1 MNSYTPQSSFIGTTR
16 YVSDKKVL
24 TESYGFD
31 GDVAYVIG
39 KTGEKFTI
47 KESYAKYNHEWTKIE
62 GSSSDSDSTS
72 GKEITK
78 VSELENDSNYQTDA
92 DVKSALTD
100 YAKTSEVDEQITKK
114 IADVVAG
121 APEAFDTLKELAD
134 WIENHQTDATTMNS
148 AINKNTSDIADIQSS
163 VSDHTNNADI
173 HVTKSEKERWD
184 NKSDFSGSYNDL
196 TDAPAIPD
204 VKEWALADTKPVY
217 TATEVGALAAD
228 TVIPSKI
235 SELENDSN
243 YQDET
248 SVDNKISTSLESYAK
263 TADVT
268 TAIETAVE
276 PYAKTTDVNASLEVY
291 AKTEAMTAAIETAV
305 EPYAKSEDVESEM
318 TETKTSL
325 SESINTV
332 ADKMVLPDPYVENDK
347 ILYCNGY
354 GVIIEKVDDN
364 TNKAIYYQLEGK
376 KEIQFPANI
385 SVVAGA
391 KNKNCDNTCVIMNSG
406 SILQVYGGSAG
417 KGNVGNATII
427 INGGSISDAITGGG
441 MIFGLG
447 NVDGNQKFTNHVG
460 VTNIIVN
467 NTDNNVKLIF
477 GGAYSHGTV
486 GKANVVLNNG
496 SAQYVTAAGSNGYTA
511 DASLTINNG
520 KYHVVQGV
528 NRGDT
533 SDVHIV
539 VNGGTI
545 DNLYAGA
552 ESDKSCTA
560 NFIHSDVTL
569 NGGKVTK
576 LAAGY
581 NGGADYNPDGYV
593 TGSYKSGILTDESN
607 ATSMKFVKNDDVL
620 KKTDDTVILDGK
632 KITFNEDGTV
642 HWENV

>member
-1 MNSYTPQSSFIGTTR
+1 MNSYTPQSSFISTTR

-47 KESYAKYNHEWTKIE
+47 KESYSKYNHEWTKIE

-92 DVKSALTD
+92 DVKSALTV
-100 YAKTSEVDEQITKK
+100 YAKTSEVDEQVTKK

-134 WIENHQTDATTMNS
+134 WIENHQTDATAINS
-148 AINKNTSDIADIQSS
+148 AINKNSSDIANVQSS
-163 VSDHTNNADI
+163 VSDHSNNSDI
-173 HVTKSEKERWD
+173 HVTKAEKEKWD

-196 TDAPAIPD
+196 TDTPVIPD
-204 VKEWALADTKPVY
+204 VKEWALADNKPVY

-228 TVIPSKI
+228 TAIPSKV

-276 PYAKTTDVNASLEVY
+276 PYAKTEV
-291 AKTEAMTAAIETAV
+291 MTAAIETAV
-305 EPYAKSEDVESEM
+305 GPYAKSEDVESKIA
-318 TETKTSL
+318 ETKTSL
-325 SESINTV
+325 TESINTV
-332 ADKMVLPDPYVENDK
+332 ADKMVLPAPYVENGNV
-347 ILYCNGY
+347 LYCNGY

-364 TNKAIYYQLEGK
+364 TNKAIYYQLESK

-406 SILQVYGGSAG
+406 NILQVYGGSAG

-460 VTNIIVN
+460 VTNIVIN
-467 NTDNNVKLIF
+467 NTDNNVSLVY

-528 NRGDT
+528 NCGDT

-545 DNLYAGA
+545 DNLYAGS

-560 NFIHSDVTL
+560 NFIHSDVVL

-581 NGGADYNPDGYV
+581 NGGADYNPAGYV

-607 ATSMKFVKNDDVL
+607 ATSMNFVKNDDVL

-632 KITFNEDGTV
+632 KITFAEDGTV

>member
-92 DVKSALTD
+92 DVKSALTV
-100 YAKTSEVDEQITKK
+100 YAKTSEVDEQVTKK

-134 WIENHQTDATTMNS
+134 WIENHQTDATAINS
-148 AINKNTSDIADIQSS
+148 AINKNSSDIANVQSS
-163 VSDHTNNADI
+163 VSDHSNNSDI
-173 HVTKSEKERWD
+173 HVTKAEKEKWD

-196 TDAPAIPD
+196 TDTPVIPD
-204 VKEWALADTKPVY
+204 VKEWALADNKPVY

-228 TVIPSKI
+228 TAIPSKV

-248 SVDNKISTSLESYAK
+248 SVDNKISTSLESYVK

-276 PYAKTTDVNASLEVY
+276 PYAKTEV
-291 AKTEAMTAAIETAV
+291 MTAAIETAV
-305 EPYAKSEDVESEM
+305 GPYAKSEDVESKIA
-318 TETKTSL
+318 ETKTSL
-325 SESINTV
+325 TESINTV
-332 ADKMVLPDPYVENDK
+332 ADKMVLPAPYVENGNV
-347 ILYCNGY
+347 LYCNGY

-364 TNKAIYYQLEGK
+364 TNKAIYYQLESK

-406 SILQVYGGSAG
+406 NILQVYGGSAG

-460 VTNIIVN
+460 VTNIVIN
-467 NTDNNVKLIF
+467 NTDNNVSLVY
-477 GGAYSHGTV
+477 GGAYSYGTV

-545 DNLYAGA
+545 DNLYA
-552 ESDKSCTA
+552 C
-560 NFIHSDVTL
+560 L
-569 NGGKVTK
+569 
-576 LAAGY
+576 LY
-581 NGGADYNPDGYV
+581 
-593 TGSYKSGILTDESN
+593 
-607 ATSMKFVKNDDVL
+607 TSPSPRDA
-620 KKTDDTVILDGK
+620 
-632 KITFNEDGTV
+632 
-642 HWENV
+642 

>member
-92 DVKSALTD
+92 DVKSALTV
-100 YAKTSEVDEQITKK
+100 YAKTSEVDEQVTKK

-134 WIENHQTDATTMNS
+134 WIENHQTDATAINS
-148 AINKNTSDIADIQSS
+148 AINKNSSDIANVQSS
-163 VSDHTNNADI
+163 VSDHSNNSDI
-173 HVTKSEKERWD
+173 HVTKAEKEKWD

-196 TDAPAIPD
+196 TDTPVIPD
-204 VKEWALADTKPVY
+204 VKEWALADNKPVY

-228 TVIPSKI
+228 TAIPSKV

-248 SVDNKISTSLESYAK
+248 SVDNKISTSLESYVK

-276 PYAKTTDVNASLEVY
+276 PYAKTEV
-291 AKTEAMTAAIETAV
+291 MTAAIETAV
-305 EPYAKSEDVESEM
+305 GPYAKSEDVESKIA
-318 TETKTSL
+318 ETKTSL
-325 SESINTV
+325 TESINTV
-332 ADKMVLPDPYVENDK
+332 ADKMVLPAPYVENGNV
-347 ILYCNGY
+347 LYCNGY

-364 TNKAIYYQLEGK
+364 TNKAIYYQLESK

-406 SILQVYGGSAG
+406 NILQVYGGSAG

-460 VTNIIVN
+460 VTNIVIN
-467 NTDNNVKLIF
+467 NTDNNVSLVY
-477 GGAYSHGTV
+477 GGAYSYGTV

-545 DNLYAGA
+545 DNLYAGS
-552 ESDKSCTA
+552 ESDKTCTA
-560 NFIHSDVTL
+560 NFIHSNVVL

-581 NGGADYNPDGYV
+581 NGGADYNPAGYV

-607 ATSMKFVKNDDVL
+607 ATSMNFVKNDDVL

-632 KITFNEDGTV
+632 KITFAEDGTV

>member
-47 KESYAKYNHEWTKIE
+47 KESYSKYNHEWTKIE

-78 VSELENDSNYQTDA
+78 V
-92 DVKSALTD
+92 
-100 YAKTSEVDEQITKK
+100 
-114 IADVVAG
+114 
-121 APEAFDTLKELAD
+121 
-134 WIENHQTDATTMNS
+134 
-148 AINKNTSDIADIQSS
+148 
-163 VSDHTNNADI
+163 
-173 HVTKSEKERWD
+173 
-184 NKSDFSGSYNDL
+184 
-196 TDAPAIPD
+196 
-204 VKEWALADTKPVY
+204 
-217 TATEVGALAAD
+217 
-228 TVIPSKI
+228 

-276 PYAKTTDVNASLEVY
+276 PYAKTEV
-291 AKTEAMTAAIETAV
+291 MTAAIETAV
-305 EPYAKSEDVESEM
+305 GPYAKSEDVESKIA
-318 TETKTSL
+318 ETKTSL
-325 SESINTV
+325 TESINTV
-332 ADKMVLPDPYVENDK
+332 ADKMVLPAPYVENGNV
-347 ILYCNGY
+347 LYCNGY

-364 TNKAIYYQLEGK
+364 TNKAIYYQLESK

-406 SILQVYGGSAG
+406 NILQVYGGSAG

-460 VTNIIVN
+460 VTNIVIN
-467 NTDNNVKLIF
+467 NTDNNVSLVY

-545 DNLYAGA
+545 DNLYAGS
-552 ESDKSCTA
+552 ESDKTCTA
-560 NFIHSDVTL
+560 NFIHSNVVL

-581 NGGADYNPDGYV
+581 NGGADYNPAGYV

-607 ATSMKFVKNDDVL
+607 ATSMNFVKNDDVL

-632 KITFNEDGTV
+632 KITFAEDGTV

>member
-47 KESYAKYNHEWTKIE
+47 KESYSKYNHEWTKIE

-92 DVKSALTD
+92 DVKSALTV
-100 YAKTSEVDEQITKK
+100 YAKTSEVDEQVTKK

-134 WIENHQTDATTMNS
+134 WIENHQTDATAINS
-148 AINKNTSDIADIQSS
+148 AINKNSSDIANVQSS
-163 VSDHTNNADI
+163 VSDHSNNSDI
-173 HVTKSEKERWD
+173 HVTKAEKEKWD

-196 TDAPAIPD
+196 TDTPVIPD
-204 VKEWALADTKPVY
+204 VKEWALADNKPVY

-228 TVIPSKI
+228 TAIPSKV

-268 TAIETAVE
+268 PAIETAVE
-276 PYAKTTDVNASLEVY
+276 PYAKTEV
-291 AKTEAMTAAIETAV
+291 KTAAIETAV
-305 EPYAKSEDVESEM
+305 GPYAKSEDVESKIA
-318 TETKTSL
+318 ETKTSL
-325 SESINTV
+325 TESINTV
-332 ADKMVLPDPYVENDK
+332 ADKMVLPAPYVENGNV
-347 ILYCNGY
+347 LYCNGY

-364 TNKAIYYQLEGK
+364 TNKAIYYQLESK

-406 SILQVYGGSAG
+406 NILQVYGGSAG

-460 VTNIIVN
+460 VTNIVIN
-467 NTDNNVKLIF
+467 NTDNNVSLVY

-545 DNLYAGA
+545 DNLYAGS
-552 ESDKSCTA
+552 ESDKTCTA
-560 NFIHSDVTL
+560 NFIHSNVVL

-581 NGGADYNPDGYV
+581 NGGADYNPAGYV

-607 ATSMKFVKNDDVL
+607 ATSMNFVKNDDVL

-632 KITFNEDGTV
+632 KITFAEDGTV

>member
-1 MNSYTPQSSFIGTTR
+1 MNSHTPQSSFIGTTR

-100 YAKTSEVDEQITKK
+100 YAKTTEVDEQVTKK

-134 WIENHQTDATTMNS
+134 WIENHQTDATAMNS
-148 AINKNTSDIADIQSS
+148 AINKNSSDIADVQSS
-163 VSDHTNNADI
+163 VSDHTNNSDI
-173 HVTKSEKERWD
+173 HVTKAEKEKWD
-184 NKSDFSGSYNDL
+184 SKSDFSGSYNDL
-196 TDAPAIPD
+196 TDTPVIPD
-204 VKEWALADTKPVY
+204 VKEWALADNKPVY

-228 TVIPSKI
+228 TAIPSKV

-276 PYAKTTDVNASLEVY
+276 PYAKTEV
-291 AKTEAMTAAIETAV
+291 MTAAIETAV
-305 EPYAKSEDVESEM
+305 GPYAKSEDVESKIA
-318 TETKTSL
+318 ETKTSL
-325 SESINTV
+325 TDSINTV
-332 ADKMVLPDPYVENDK
+332 ADKMVLPAPYVEDDK

-364 TNKAIYYQLEGK
+364 TNKAIYYQLESK

-406 SILQVYGGSAG
+406 NILQVYGGSAG

-460 VTNIIVN
+460 VTNIVIN
-467 NTDNNVKLIF
+467 NTDNNVSLVY

-545 DNLYAGA
+545 DNLYAGS
-552 ESDKSCTA
+552 ESDKTCTA
-560 NFIHSDVTL
+560 NFIHSDVVL

-581 NGGADYNPDGYV
+581 NGGADYNPVGYV

-607 ATSMKFVKNDDVL
+607 ATSMNFVKNDDVL
-620 KKTDDTVILDGK
+620 KKTNDTVILDGK
-632 KITFNEDGTV
+632 KITFAEDGTV
-642 HWENV
+642 HWENI

>member
-16 YVSDKKVL
+16 YVFDKKAL
-24 TESYGFD
+24 TELYGFD
-31 GDVAYVIG
+31 GDIAYVID

-47 KESYAKYNHEWTKIE
+47 KESYTKYNHRWTKIE
-62 GSSSDSDSTS
+62 GSSSSGSDSTG

-78 VSELENDSNYQTDA
+78 VSELENDSNYQTSD
-92 DVKSALTD
+92 DVKSTLAD
-100 YAKTSEVDEQITKK
+100 YAKTADVEKQVANK

-134 WIENHQTDATTMNS
+134 WIESHQTDATSMNA
-148 AINKNTSDIADIQSS
+148 AINKNSKDIADINSA
-163 VSDHTNNADI
+163 VNDHTNNSDI
-173 HVTKSEKERWD
+173 HVTSAEKEKWD
-184 NKSDFSGSYNDL
+184 NKSDFSGNYNDL
-196 TDAPAIPD
+196 TNIPVIPD
-204 VKEWALADTKPVY
+204 VKEWALSDTKPVY
-217 TATEVGALAAD
+217 TAAEVGALAVD
-228 TVIPSKI
+228 TVIPVKV
-235 SELENDSN
+235 SELENDSK

-248 SVDNKISTSLESYAK
+248 SVDNKITS
-263 TADVT
+263 
-268 TAIETAVE
+268 
-276 PYAKTTDVNASLEVY
+276 SL
-291 AKTEAMTAAIETAV
+291 
-305 EPYAKSEDVESEM
+305 EPYAKSEDVESEIS
-318 TETKTSL
+318 ETKNSL
-325 SESINTV
+325 TESISVV

-364 TNKAIYYQLEGK
+364 TNKAIYYQLESK
-376 KEIQFPANI
+376 KEIQFPANT

-406 SILQVYGGSAG
+406 NILQVYGGSAG

-460 VTNIIVN
+460 VTNIVVN

-533 SDVHIV
+533 SDVHMV

-552 ESDKSCTA
+552 ESDKTCTA

-581 NGGADYNPDGYV
+581 NGGVDYNPDGYV
-593 TGSYKSGILTDESN
+593 TGSYKSGVLTDEAD
-607 ATSMKFVKNDDVL
+607 ATSMNFVKNDAVL
-620 KKTDDTVILDGK
+620 KKTEDTIILDGK
-632 KITFNEDGTV
+632 KITFAEDGTV

>member
-92 DVKSALTD
+92 DVKSALTV
-100 YAKTSEVDEQITKK
+100 YAKTSEVDEQVTKK

-134 WIENHQTDATTMNS
+134 WIENHQTDATAMNS
-148 AINKNTSDIADIQSS
+148 AINKNSSDIADVQSS
-163 VSDHTNNADI
+163 VSDHSNNSDI
-173 HVTKSEKERWD
+173 HVTKVEKEKWD
-184 NKSDFSGSYNDL
+184 SKSDFSGSYNDL
-196 TDAPAIPD
+196 TDTPVIPD
-204 VKEWALADTKPVY
+204 VKEWALADNKPVY

-228 TVIPSKI
+228 TAIPSKV

-276 PYAKTTDVNASLEVY
+276 PYAK
-291 AKTEAMTAAIETAV
+291 
-305 EPYAKSEDVESEM
+305 SEDVESKIA
-318 TETKTSL
+318 ETKTSL
-325 SESINTV
+325 TESINTV
-332 ADKMVLPDPYVENDK
+332 ADKMVLPAPYVENDK

-364 TNKAIYYQLEGK
+364 TNKAIYYQLESK

-385 SVVAGA
+385 TVVAGA

-406 SILQVYGGSAG
+406 NILQVYGGSAG

-447 NVDGNQKFTNHVG
+447 DVDGNQKFTNHVG
-460 VTNIIVN
+460 VTNIVIN
-467 NTDNNVKLIF
+467 NTDNNVSLVY

-545 DNLYAGA
+545 DNLYAGS
-552 ESDKSCTA
+552 ESDKTCTA
-560 NFIHSDVTL
+560 NFIHSDVVL

-581 NGGADYNPDGYV
+581 NGGADYNPVGYV

-607 ATSMKFVKNDDVL
+607 ATSMNFVKNDDVL
-620 KKTDDTVILDGK
+620 KKTNDTVILDGK
-632 KITFNEDGTV
+632 KITFAEDGTV

>member
-100 YAKTSEVDEQITKK
+100 YAKTSEVDEQVTKK
-114 IADVVAG
+114 IADVIAG

-134 WIENHQTDATTMNS
+134 WIENHQTDATAMNS
-148 AINKNTSDIADIQSS
+148 AINKNSSDIANVQSS
-163 VSDHTNNADI
+163 VSNHSNNSDI
-173 HVTKSEKERWD
+173 HVTKAEKEKWD
-184 NKSDFSGSYNDL
+184 SKSDFSGSYNDL
-196 TDAPAIPD
+196 TDTPVIPD
-204 VKEWALADTKPVY
+204 VKEWALADNKPVY

-228 TVIPSKI
+228 TAIPSKV

-263 TADVT
+263 TADV
-268 TAIETAVE
+268 
-276 PYAKTTDVNASLEVY
+276 NASLEVY
-291 AKTEAMTAAIETAV
+291 AKTTDVTTAIETAV
-305 EPYAKSEDVESEM
+305 EPYAKSEDVESKIA
-318 TETKTSL
+318 ETKTSL
-325 SESINTV
+325 TESINTV
-332 ADKMVLPDPYVENDK
+332 ADKMVLPAPYVEDDK

-364 TNKAIYYQLEGK
+364 TNKAIYYQLESK

-406 SILQVYGGSAG
+406 NILQVYGGSAG

-441 MIFGLG
+441 KIFGLG

-460 VTNIIVN
+460 VTNIVIN
-467 NTDNNVKLIF
+467 NTDNNVSLIY

-545 DNLYAGA
+545 DNLYAGS
-552 ESDKSCTA
+552 ESDKTCSA
-560 NFIHSDVTL
+560 NFIHSDVVL

-581 NGGADYNPDGYV
+581 NGGADYNPVGYV

-607 ATSMKFVKNDDVL
+607 ATSMNFVKNDDVL
-620 KKTDDTVILDGK
+620 KKTNDTVILDGK
-632 KITFNEDGTV
+632 KITFAEDGTV
-642 HWENV
+642 HWENI

>member
-47 KESYAKYNHEWTKIE
+47 KESYSKYNHEWTKIE

-92 DVKSALTD
+92 DVKSALTV
-100 YAKTSEVDEQITKK
+100 YAKTSEVDEQVTKK

-134 WIENHQTDATTMNS
+134 WIENHQTDATAINS
-148 AINKNTSDIADIQSS
+148 AINKNSSDIANVQSS
-163 VSDHTNNADI
+163 VSDHSNNSDI
-173 HVTKSEKERWD
+173 HVTKAEKEKWD

-196 TDAPAIPD
+196 TDTPVIPD
-204 VKEWALADTKPVY
+204 VKEWALADNKPVY

-228 TVIPSKI
+228 TAIPSKV

-276 PYAKTTDVNASLEVY
+276 PYAKTEV
-291 AKTEAMTAAIETAV
+291 MTAAIETAV
-305 EPYAKSEDVESEM
+305 GPYAKSEDVESKIA
-318 TETKTSL
+318 ETKTSL
-325 SESINTV
+325 IESINTV
-332 ADKMVLPDPYVENDK
+332 ADKMVLPAPYIENGNV
-347 ILYCNGY
+347 LYCNGY

-364 TNKAIYYQLEGK
+364 TNKAIYYQLESK

-406 SILQVYGGSAG
+406 NILQVYGGSAG

-460 VTNIIVN
+460 VTNIVIN
-467 NTDNNVKLIF
+467 NTDNNVSLVY

-545 DNLYAGA
+545 DNLYAGS
-552 ESDKSCTA
+552 ESDKTCTA
-560 NFIHSDVTL
+560 NFIHSNVVL

-581 NGGADYNPDGYV
+581 NGGADYNPAGYV

-607 ATSMKFVKNDDVL
+607 ATSMNFVKNDDVL

-632 KITFNEDGTV
+632 KITFAEDGTV

>member
-47 KESYAKYNHEWTKIE
+47 KESYSKYNHEWTKIE

-100 YAKTSEVDEQITKK
+100 YAKTTEVDEQVTKK

-134 WIENHQTDATTMNS
+134 WIENHQTDATAMNS
-148 AINKNTSDIADIQSS
+148 AINKNSSDIANVQSS
-163 VSDHTNNADI
+163 VSDHSNNSDI
-173 HVTKSEKERWD
+173 HVTKAEKEKWD

-196 TDAPAIPD
+196 TDTPVIPD
-204 VKEWALADTKPVY
+204 VKEWALADNKPVY

-228 TVIPSKI
+228 TAIPSKV

-276 PYAKTTDVNASLEVY
+276 PYAK
-291 AKTEAMTAAIETAV
+291 
-305 EPYAKSEDVESEM
+305 SEDVESKIA
-318 TETKTSL
+318 ETKTSL
-325 SESINTV
+325 TESINTV
-332 ADKMVLPDPYVENDK
+332 ADKMVLPAPYVENGNV
-347 ILYCNGY
+347 LYCNGY

-364 TNKAIYYQLEGK
+364 TNKAIYYQLESK

-406 SILQVYGGSAG
+406 NILQVYGGSAG

-460 VTNIIVN
+460 VTNIVIN
-467 NTDNNVKLIF
+467 NTDNNVSLVY

-545 DNLYAGA
+545 DNLYAGS
-552 ESDKSCTA
+552 ESDKTCTA
-560 NFIHSDVTL
+560 NFIHSDVVL

-581 NGGADYNPDGYV
+581 NGGADYNPVGYV

-607 ATSMKFVKNDDVL
+607 ATSMNFVKNDDVL
-620 KKTDDTVILDGK
+620 KKTNDTVILDGK
-632 KITFNEDGTV
+632 KITFAEDGTV
-642 HWENV
+642 HWENI

>member
-92 DVKSALTD
+92 DVKSALTV
-100 YAKTSEVDEQITKK
+100 YAKTSEVDEQVTKK

-134 WIENHQTDATTMNS
+134 WIENHQTDATAMNS
-148 AINKNTSDIADIQSS
+148 AINKNSSDIVDVQSS
-163 VSDHTNNADI
+163 VSDHSNNSDI
-173 HVTKSEKERWD
+173 HVTKAEKEKWD
-184 NKSDFSGSYNDL
+184 SKSDFSGSYNDL
-196 TDAPAIPD
+196 TDTPVIPD
-204 VKEWALADTKPVY
+204 VKEWALADNKPVY

-228 TVIPSKI
+228 TAIPSKV

-263 TADVT
+263 TADV
-268 TAIETAVE
+268 
-276 PYAKTTDVNASLEVY
+276 NASLEVY
-291 AKTEAMTAAIETAV
+291 AKTTDVTTAIETAV
-305 EPYAKSEDVESEM
+305 EPYAKSEDVESKIA
-318 TETKTSL
+318 ETKTSL
-325 SESINTV
+325 TESINTV
-332 ADKMVLPDPYVENDK
+332 ADKMVLPAPYVEDDK

-364 TNKAIYYQLEGK
+364 TNKAIYYQLESK

-406 SILQVYGGSAG
+406 NILQLYGGSAG

-460 VTNIIVN
+460 VTNIVIN
-467 NTDNNVKLIF
+467 NTDNNVSLVY

-545 DNLYAGA
+545 DNLYAGS
-552 ESDKSCTA
+552 ESDKTCTA
-560 NFIHSDVTL
+560 NFIHSDVVL

-581 NGGADYNPDGYV
+581 NGGADYNPVGYV

-607 ATSMKFVKNDDVL
+607 ATSMNFVKNDDVL
-620 KKTDDTVILDGK
+620 KKTNDTVILDGK
-632 KITFNEDGTV
+632 KITFAEDGTV

>member
-100 YAKTSEVDEQITKK
+100 YAKTSEVDEQVTKK

-134 WIENHQTDATTMNS
+134 WIENHQTDATAMNS
-148 AINKNTSDIADIQSS
+148 AINKNSSDIANVQSS
-163 VSDHTNNADI
+163 VSDHTNNSDI
-173 HVTKSEKERWD
+173 HVTKAEKEKWD
-184 NKSDFSGSYNDL
+184 SKSDFSGSYNDL
-196 TDAPAIPD
+196 TDTPVIPD
-204 VKEWALADTKPVY
+204 VKEWALADNKPVY

-228 TVIPSKI
+228 TAIPSKV

-276 PYAKTTDVNASLEVY
+276 PYAK
-291 AKTEAMTAAIETAV
+291 
-305 EPYAKSEDVESEM
+305 SEDVESKIA
-318 TETKTSL
+318 ETKTSL
-325 SESINTV
+325 TESINTV
-332 ADKMVLPDPYVENDK
+332 ADKMVLPAPYVENDK

-364 TNKAIYYQLEGK
+364 TNKAIYYQLESK

-406 SILQVYGGSAG
+406 NILQVYGGSAG

-460 VTNIIVN
+460 VTNIVIN
-467 NTDNNVKLIF
+467 NTDNNVSLVY

-545 DNLYAGA
+545 DNLYAGS

-560 NFIHSDVTL
+560 NFIHSDVVL

-581 NGGADYNPDGYV
+581 NGGADYNPVGYV

-607 ATSMKFVKNDDVL
+607 ATSMNFVKNDDVL

-632 KITFNEDGTV
+632 KITFAEDGTV

>member
-47 KESYAKYNHEWTKIE
+47 KESYSKYNHEWTKIE

-92 DVKSALTD
+92 DVKSALTV
-100 YAKTSEVDEQITKK
+100 YAKTSEVDEQVTKK

-134 WIENHQTDATTMNS
+134 WIENHQTDATAINS
-148 AINKNTSDIADIQSS
+148 AINKNSSDIANVQSS
-163 VSDHTNNADI
+163 VSDHSNNSDI
-173 HVTKSEKERWD
+173 HVTKAEKEKWD

-196 TDAPAIPD
+196 TDTPVIPD
-204 VKEWALADTKPVY
+204 VKEWALADNKPVY

-228 TVIPSKI
+228 TAIPSKV

-276 PYAKTTDVNASLEVY
+276 PYAK
-291 AKTEAMTAAIETAV
+291 
-305 EPYAKSEDVESEM
+305 SEDVESKIA
-318 TETKTSL
+318 ETKTSL
-325 SESINTV
+325 TESINTV
-332 ADKMVLPDPYVENDK
+332 ADKMVLPAPYVENGNV
-347 ILYCNGY
+347 LYCNGY

-364 TNKAIYYQLEGK
+364 TNKAIYYQLESK

-406 SILQVYGGSAG
+406 NILQVYGGSAG

-460 VTNIIVN
+460 VTNIVIN
-467 NTDNNVKLIF
+467 NTDNNVSLVY

-545 DNLYAGA
+545 DNLYAGS
-552 ESDKSCTA
+552 ESDKTCTA
-560 NFIHSDVTL
+560 NFIHSDVVL

-581 NGGADYNPDGYV
+581 NGGADYNPVGYV

-607 ATSMKFVKNDDVL
+607 ATSMNFVKNDDVL

-632 KITFNEDGTV
+632 KITFAEDGTV

>member
-47 KESYAKYNHEWTKIE
+47 KESYSKYNHEWTKIE

-92 DVKSALTD
+92 DVKSALTV
-100 YAKTSEVDEQITKK
+100 YAKTSEVDEQVTKK

-134 WIENHQTDATTMNS
+134 WIENHQTDATAINS
-148 AINKNTSDIADIQSS
+148 AINKNSSDIANVQSS
-163 VSDHTNNADI
+163 VSDHSNNSDI
-173 HVTKSEKERWD
+173 HVTKAEKEKWD

-196 TDAPAIPD
+196 TDTPVIPY
-204 VKEWALADTKPVY
+204 VKEWALADNKPVY

-228 TVIPSKI
+228 TAIPSKV

-276 PYAKTTDVNASLEVY
+276 PYAKTEV
-291 AKTEAMTAAIETAV
+291 MTAAIETAV
-305 EPYAKSEDVESEM
+305 GPYAKSEDVESKIA
-318 TETKTSL
+318 ETKTSL
-325 SESINTV
+325 TESINTV
-332 ADKMVLPDPYVENDK
+332 ADKMVLPAPYVENGNV
-347 ILYCNGY
+347 LYCNGY

-364 TNKAIYYQLEGK
+364 TNKAIYYQLESK

-406 SILQVYGGSAG
+406 NILQVYGGSAG

-460 VTNIIVN
+460 VTNIVIN
-467 NTDNNVKLIF
+467 NTDNNVSLVY

-545 DNLYAGA
+545 DNLYAGS
-552 ESDKSCTA
+552 ESDKTCTA
-560 NFIHSDVTL
+560 NFIHSNVVL

-581 NGGADYNPDGYV
+581 NGGADYNPAGYV

-607 ATSMKFVKNDDVL
+607 ATSMNFVKNDDVL

-632 KITFNEDGTV
+632 KITFAEDGTV

>member
-47 KESYAKYNHEWTKIE
+47 KESYSKYNHEWTKIE

-92 DVKSALTD
+92 DVKSALTV
-100 YAKTSEVDEQITKK
+100 YAKTSEVDEQVTKK

-134 WIENHQTDATTMNS
+134 WIENHQTDATAINS
-148 AINKNTSDIADIQSS
+148 AINKNSSDIANVQSS
-163 VSDHTNNADI
+163 VSDHSNNSDI
-173 HVTKSEKERWD
+173 HVTKAEKEKWD

-196 TDAPAIPD
+196 TDTPVIPD
-204 VKEWALADTKPVY
+204 VKEWALADNKPVY
-217 TATEVGALAAD
+217 TATEVGALAAH
-228 TVIPSKI
+228 TAIPSKV

-276 PYAKTTDVNASLEVY
+276 PYAKTEV
-291 AKTEAMTAAIETAV
+291 MTAAIETAV
-305 EPYAKSEDVESEM
+305 GPYAKSEDVESKIA
-318 TETKTSL
+318 ETKTSL
-325 SESINTV
+325 IESINTV
-332 ADKMVLPDPYVENDK
+332 ADKMVLPAPYIENGNV
-347 ILYCNGY
+347 LYCNGY

-364 TNKAIYYQLEGK
+364 TNKAIYYQLESK

-406 SILQVYGGSAG
+406 NILQVYGGSAG

-460 VTNIIVN
+460 VTNIVIN
-467 NTDNNVKLIF
+467 NTDNNVSLVY

-545 DNLYAGA
+545 DNLYAGS
-552 ESDKSCTA
+552 ESDKTCTA
-560 NFIHSDVTL
+560 NFIHSNVVL

-581 NGGADYNPDGYV
+581 NGGADYNPAGYV

-607 ATSMKFVKNDDVL
+607 ATSMNFVKNDDVL

-632 KITFNEDGTV
+632 KITFAEDGTV